1 MFFLTL
7 GLIQSVSFPHRSH
20 LMLGISPS
28 NKIQCCCMRF
38 AISVVISGL
47 KTTPEWFDIKECA
60 LSNVDSEWIFIWVV
74 GIAKKSFQFHLNSSV
89 TWVIVY
95 LPSALSRS
103 LYKINGLDTSTLRLV
118 SCSWCRLFK
127 FDEPSGRWIK
137 TPSSDLNFNNGSDLT
152 VSLKR

>member
-28 NKIQCCCMRF
+28 NIIQCCCMRF

-60 LSNVDSEWIFIWVV
+60 LSNVGSEWIFIWVV
-74 GIAKKSFQFHLNSSV
+74 GIAKKKKFSISFKFFGNMSNCLSTFSPIEKFVQNQWFGHKHTSSGK
-89 TWVIVY
+89 
-95 LPSALSRS
+95 LF
-103 LYKINGLDTSTLRLV
+103 
-118 SCSWCRLFK
+118 FK

-137 TPSSDLNFNNGSDLT
+137 TPSSDLNFNDGSDLA